1 MPKNLYRSSRAE
13 RFVEDDQKEQEKA
26 RINKILDNDQSTP
39 DQVDYKNKTML
50 FNLIEKKKWDR
61 VVERMRTNPEEASI
75 WVSRSDDA
83 TGKLQWRLLPLH
95 SALYPV
101 ETTDADGNSIRC
113 GIRAKIYVVE
123 ELLKVYPA
131 AVLAR
136 DDQGMTPLHLAS
148 RNSAPVSVI
157 TKLLHMYA
165 KGLEVQDNKG
175 RTPLQLVNDSN
186 TFGKERVLHVLN
198 DYSYDSRMNHEVR
211 DDYDGTYDLYGRGV
225 AHGGVRDRS

>member
-83 TGKLQWRLLPLH
+83 TGKLQWRLF

-136 DDQGMTPLHLAS
+136 DDQGMTAFL
-148 RNSAPVSVI
+148 NSI
-157 TKLLHMYA
+157 L
-165 KGLEVQDNKG
+165 
-175 RTPLQLVNDSN
+175 
-186 TFGKERVLHVLN
+186 
-198 DYSYDSRMNHEVR
+198 
-211 DDYDGTYDLYGRGV
+211 
-225 AHGGVRDRS
+225 

>member
-1 MPKNLYRSSRAE
+1 
-13 RFVEDDQKEQEKA
+13 
-26 RINKILDNDQSTP
+26 
-39 DQVDYKNKTML
+39 ML

-136 DDQGMTPLHLAS
+136 DDQGMTAFL
-148 RNSAPVSVI
+148 NSI
-157 TKLLHMYA
+157 L
-165 KGLEVQDNKG
+165 
-175 RTPLQLVNDSN
+175 
-186 TFGKERVLHVLN
+186 
-198 DYSYDSRMNHEVR
+198 
-211 DDYDGTYDLYGRGV
+211 
-225 AHGGVRDRS
+225 

>member
-136 DDQGMTPLHLAS
+136 DDQGMTAFL
-148 RNSAPVSVI
+148 NSI
-157 TKLLHMYA
+157 L
-165 KGLEVQDNKG
+165 
-175 RTPLQLVNDSN
+175 
-186 TFGKERVLHVLN
+186 
-198 DYSYDSRMNHEVR
+198 
-211 DDYDGTYDLYGRGV
+211 
-225 AHGGVRDRS
+225 